1 MRSSPNNIDDDNV
14 DKKTTQVG
22 KFEKC
27 PFLEKLDLELM
38 NDLENSANNLS
49 SENCSPAKLDTCVE
63 RLSTLFINSAKTTFG
78 IKRSRNI
85 EEEKS
90 KVYVSKKT
98 WFRLYRKFTRQNYR
112 TLKSRHKR
120 NKTESS
126 K

>member
-1 MRSSPNNIDDDNV
+1 MSSPNIIDDDNV

-63 RLSTLFINSAKTTFG
+63 RPCTLFINSAKTTFG

-90 KVYVSKKT
+90 KVSVS
-98 WFRLYRKFTRQNYR
+98 
-112 TLKSRHKR
+112 
-120 NKTESS
+120 
-126 K
+126 